1 MWVKDPTS
9 ELLSTQVLCQQWY
22 GREHDDYSQSLGYQ
36 WLRDNSKADEFS
48 GDRKPTWKKYSCA
61 QHVAICYIQICC
73 GFYYWVLCHCY
84 KMIGVNLLG
93 KIETM
98 SAFEFIAQ
106 KLFELHHKFQSEGLF
121 CKLKRTD
128 KQIYEPRKTLLL
140 SMILV
145 G

>member
-1 MWVKDPTS
+1 
-9 ELLSTQVLCQQWY
+9 
-22 GREHDDYSQSLGYQ
+22 
-36 WLRDNSKADEFS
+36 
-48 GDRKPTWKKYSCA
+48 
-61 QHVAICYIQICC
+61 
-73 GFYYWVLCHCY
+73 
-84 KMIGVNLLG
+84 MIGVNLLG